1 MVKYIAAQCERSGMA
16 VSKLDVD
23 VEAAIFRPHTEGDRS
38 GNRNQ
43 QRMDI
48 VVRSWTWELH
58 RQAKLPA
65 PVEYATATGPVVLL
79 IDVFY
84 SDAMSHLNDVAFAA
98 LNEKDVLDSLC
109 LKHRICEVDDACDK
123 RSHRIKHHKY
133 DGPIAEINRL
143 RHRDAP
149 PMVLLPLNFDVL
161 GHASEK
167 ARLFLNALFRL
178 EAHRSNTN
186 TNFTSSA
193 CFDDHDPYS
202 RTLSASQILHDS
214 VMSKRWR
221 EVSTLTNKSTALHII
236 NNASSVSY
244 SLAAKAASAAR
255 FSSQSSSTT
264 VVLGDDDD
272 DDGNDHVSL
281 YSSLT
286 ASLSLSAVSG
296 ASSDI
301 NENISQVD
309 CNSPLA
315 ALRGMVGS
323 GDES

>member
-1 MVKYIAAQCERSGMA
+1 
-16 VSKLDVD
+16 
-23 VEAAIFRPHTEGDRS
+23 
-38 GNRNQ
+38 
-43 QRMDI
+43 
-48 VVRSWTWELH
+48 
-58 RQAKLPA
+58 
-65 PVEYATATGPVVLL
+65 
-79 IDVFY
+79 
-84 SDAMSHLNDVAFAA
+84 
-98 LNEKDVLDSLC
+98 
-109 LKHRICEVDDACDK
+109 
-123 RSHRIKHHKY
+123 
-133 DGPIAEINRL
+133 
-143 RHRDAP
+143 
-149 PMVLLPLNFDVL
+149 
-161 GHASEK
+161 
-167 ARLFLNALFRL
+167 
-178 EAHRSNTN
+178 
-186 TNFTSSA
+186 
-193 CFDDHDPYS
+193 
-202 RTLSASQILHDS
+202 
-214 VMSKRWR
+214 MSKRWR

-255 FSSQSSSTT
+255 FSSQQSSSTT